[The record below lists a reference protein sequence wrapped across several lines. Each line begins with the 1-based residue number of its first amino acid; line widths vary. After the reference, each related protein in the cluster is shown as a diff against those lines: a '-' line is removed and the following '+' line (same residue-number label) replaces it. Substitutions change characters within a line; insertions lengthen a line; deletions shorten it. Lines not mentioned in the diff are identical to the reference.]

1 MKPPSYL
8 EIRNSQFG
16 KGLFARKDIPE
27 NTVICTVTGPELSF
41 DQSIS
46 LGERE
51 SHSLQVDKDK
61 YILCQPPFLY
71 SNHSCEPNS
80 GLNENFELISLKKI
94 KAGEEI
100 FWDYSTSM
108 LERHWT
114 MNCLCGSKKCRKTVT
129 DFDLLPEEVQ
139 ADYLNKKIVLP
150 FIMQHIQSVR
160 EIVRA

>member
-8 EIRNSQFG
+8 AIRNSKFG
-16 KGLFARKDIPE
+16 KGLFAKKDIPE
-27 NTVICTVTGPELSF
+27 NTVICLVTGPELSF

-46 LGERE
+46 LGEKE

-61 YILCQPPFLY
+61 YVLCQPPFLY

-80 GLNENFELISLKKI
+80 GLNENLELVSLKKI
-94 KAGEEI
+94 QAGEEI

-114 MNCLCGSKKCRKTVT
+114 MNCLCGSKKCRKIVT
-129 DFDLLPEEVQ
+129 DFDLLPEAVQ
-139 ADYLNKKIVLP
+139 ADYLKQKNVLP
-150 FIMQHIQSVR
+150 FIVQHIQTVR

>member
-8 EIRNSQFG
+8 QIRNSQFG
-16 KGLFARKDIPE
+16 KGLFAKKDIPE

-41 DQSIS
+41 DESIS
-46 LGERE
+46 LGDRE

-61 YILCQPPFLY
+61 YLLCQPPFLY

-80 GLNENFELISLKKI
+80 GLNANLELVSLKII

-114 MNCLCGSKKCRKTVT
+114 MNCLCGAKKCRKIVT
-129 DFDLLPEEVQ
+129 DFDLLPEAVQ

-150 FIMQHIQSVR
+150 FIVQHIQSVR